1 MLWAEASS
9 TQIILHHFNPYKYL
23 QKLYIQFQN
32 VDIGGYKVRRCVPAT
47 SRSTEHLRSFTSGLD
62 ERGLVEVAFYSFL
75 PKSNEQHCLYRVLPL
90 ATTVTMVTPGPSYS
104 TVERKW
110 AHARLHT
117 EKWSV
122 RALHGRLHWLSRTLS
137 ELQADRLT
145 QWQEVHNAPHVYCQ
159 NKQEPGG
166 AWEFKKTHNSN
177 THQPRHLIFL
187 YSINLCIHLLT
198 DGQALSL
205 GWLSFIGLF

>member
-1 MLWAEASS
+1 MISFRSGADHWQLTEAWEKKDISES
-9 TQIILHHFNPYKYL
+9 RRRIAYLLFIPAQKQRATLSLPCVATGNHSHHGNPRL
-23 QKLYIQFQN
+23 Q
-32 VDIGGYKVRRCVPAT
+32 
-47 SRSTEHLRSFTSGLD
+47 
-62 ERGLVEVAFYSFL
+62 
-75 PKSNEQHCLYRVLPL
+75 
-90 ATTVTMVTPGPSYS
+90 
-104 TVERKW
+104 VERKW

-122 RALHGRLHWLSRTLS
+122 RALHGRLHWLSHTLS
-137 ELQADRLT
+137 ELRADRLT
-145 QWQEVHNAPHVYCQ
+145 QWQEVHDAPHVYGQ

-177 THQPRHLIFL
+177 THQPRHLLFL
-187 YSINLCIHLLT
+187 YSIHLCIHLLT